1 MNSKNGSTTLK
12 DTVYQKIMNGIL
24 SDEYKPNQIIT
35 ERELIEKFGCSKSPI
50 REALITLCNEN
61 VLLSHPRYGY
71 EVVRI
76 TSDDVNN
83 ILEYRYIL
91 EGSLL
96 KKYHTAIGDE
106 QILELRRLDD
116 VCVKTLEIDMWTHW
130 EANTRFHLALASY
143 SKNYYAVK
151 HLSSA
156 MTALKRA
163 YAQFYWQKWTTANP
177 NDDVRFHE
185 SLIQSL
191 ENRELDQALNFL
203 QKDLNDFG
211 I

>member
-12 DTVYQKIMNGIL
+12 DAVYQKIMNGIL

-96 KKYHTAIGDE
+96 KKYYTAIGEE
-106 QILELRRLDD
+106 QIHELRRLDE

-143 SKNYYAVK
+143 SKNIYAAK
-151 HLSSA
+151 QLSAA

-185 SLIQSL
+185 DLIHSL
-191 ENRELDQALNFL
+191 ETGALDKALVFL
-203 QKDLNDFG
+203 QNDLNDFG

>member
-1 MNSKNGSTTLK
+1 MKGNNTLK
-12 DTVYQKIMNGIL
+12 EIVYHKILNGIL

-35 ERELIEKFGCSKSPI
+35 ERELVEKFGYSKSPV
-50 REALITLCNEN
+50 REALLTLCNEN

-96 KKYHTAIGDE
+96 RKYHEAVGEE
-106 QILELRRLDD
+106 QIQELRLLDK
-116 VCVKTLEIDMWTHW
+116 VCVATLEKDMWTHW

-143 SKNYYAVK
+143 SKNAYAVK
-151 HLSSA
+151 QLSSA

-163 YAQFYWQKWTTANP
+163 YAQFYWQKWTTVNP

-185 SLIQSL
+185 DLIQCL
-191 ENRELDQALNFL
+191 EKGELDRALSCLRN
-203 QKDLNDFG
+203 DLNDFG